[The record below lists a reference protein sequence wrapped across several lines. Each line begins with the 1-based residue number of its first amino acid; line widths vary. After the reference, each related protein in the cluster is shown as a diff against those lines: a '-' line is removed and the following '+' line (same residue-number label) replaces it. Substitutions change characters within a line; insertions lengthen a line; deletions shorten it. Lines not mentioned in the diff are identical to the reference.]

1 MHGDAVSLAKQPDL
15 LAAAARRVARLL
27 EEDALATLCAAAVAS
42 DARASLVAARAA
54 CDALATQEGEGPF
67 PGPGSSGQGSSGSS
81 GSQGQALPGLPAY
94 LRAHQTSLAQR
105 LRAVEALQAAWL
117 ADAEAA
123 VRALCGI
130 NSGGGGDLAAVLAA
144 EQTLTAGAGVGGNRH
159 L

>member
-67 PGPGSSGQGSSGSS
+67 PGPGSSGQGSSGSQE
-81 GSQGQALPGLPAY
+81 SQGQALPGLPAY
-94 LRAHQTSLAQR
+94 LHAHQTSLAQR